1 MNIKLLTIFFLLIS
15 YVQCRKKDNGDN
27 LAVANKK
34 DEENGG
40 TVVSG
45 GRGLEEEEEE
55 EDEEEEKEEEEED
68 DDDKDDDDS
77 SEADLKKNDRIN
89 PQKTKIFLEEKR
101 KERIAK
107 LHIRRER
114 F

>member
-1 MNIKLLTIFFLLIS
+1 MNIKFLTIFFLLIS
-15 YVQCRKKDNGDN
+15 YAQCRKIDNGDD

-34 DEENGG
+34 DEENEG

-45 GRGLEEEEEE
+45 GRSLG
-55 EDEEEEKEEEEED
+55 EEED
-68 DDDKDDDDS
+68 DDDDDEDDDDN
-77 SEADLKKNDRIN
+77 SEANLKKNDRIN